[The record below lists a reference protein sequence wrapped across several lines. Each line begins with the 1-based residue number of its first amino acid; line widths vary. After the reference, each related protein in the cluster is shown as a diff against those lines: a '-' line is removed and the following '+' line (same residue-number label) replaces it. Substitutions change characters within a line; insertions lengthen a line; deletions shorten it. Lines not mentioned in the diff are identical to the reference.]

1 MLAGVLAS
9 MLESIGDY
17 YACAKLCGA
26 PPPPKHA
33 LNRGL
38 GCEGIGCLITGAW
51 GTGNGTTS
59 YSENISAIGI
69 TRVSLYGNSTVPLDF
84 SICLHTLPYHS
95 VLVFRVLPL
104 SMIPGWATPINYFS
118 PSQSVMRAD
127 EGWRYCG
134 LKGLFWRI
142 QTRSFSVY
150 LTHECMVLR
159 DW

>member
-1 MLAGVLAS
+1 MYTYYPLFFIQTGQWGLPTVTVASVFGMLAGVLAS

-38 GCEGIGCLITGAW
+38 GVEGLGCLITGAW

-69 TRVSLYGNSTVPLDF
+69 TRVRDISL
-84 SICLHTLPYHS
+84 
-95 VLVFRVLPL
+95 
-104 SMIPGWATPINYFS
+104 
-118 PSQSVMRAD
+118 
-127 EGWRYCG
+127 
-134 LKGLFWRI
+134 
-142 QTRSFSVY
+142 
-150 LTHECMVLR
+150 
-159 DW
+159 